1 MRLVK
6 RNFIRNMVNSAL
18 AITAGECPSTLFT
31 NEWTAANATDS
42 LRWVNLAPYGDW
54 PNVQGVQRFQKSD
67 ADNIVNHFNSALNTP
82 QRLLGL
88 PWYVGHPDHPA
99 FANKYADTKAYGRI
113 KKLEA
118 RDDGLWAGVKFNND
132 GETLISNESFHGH
145 STNWFLK
152 QDGAD
157 KKFWRPF
164 KLKSVGFTNEPNI
177 PVDPVTT
184 ANEEFKPSVV
194 MEESFKRVAYFRLV
208 ANAKSPKPEDDGN
221 YTECAACAAQK
232 STAADGAT
240 DAAKDKSS
248 HSTAEAANA
257 TASLAHSRAAAAAP
271 NEALKNFH
279 NKLAAAHAATAQ
291 VHAEKNQ

>member
-1 MRLVK
+1 
-6 RNFIRNMVNSAL
+6 MVNSAL
-18 AITAGECPSTLFT
+18 AISAGECPSTLFT

-67 ADNIVNHFNSALNTP
+67 ADNIVNHFNSVVNTP

-184 ANEEFKPSVV
+184 ANEEFKPSLV
-194 MEESFKRVAYFRLV
+194 MEESFKRVAYYRLV
-208 ANAKSPKPEDDGN
+208 ANAKSKPADDDSD
-221 YTECAACAAQK
+221 CAYHTAAQDAAQK
-232 STAADGAT
+232 SSTADAANDAAT
-240 DAAKDKSS
+240 DKTSRT
-248 HSTAEAANA
+248 TAEQSNA

-271 NEALKNFH
+271 TDALKNFH